1 MTKLMMATLL
11 YVFTATAAADDG
23 RVVVDFGK
31 PGTAALW
38 RTVNDGVMGGRSD
51 GRAKINA
58 EKNLEFYGTLSLENN
73 GGFASVRG
81 RVERAALTQKEIIL
95 LRVRG
100 DGREYNFNLY
110 TQSNLSGY
118 SYRQSFKTERD
129 EWIEVRLP
137 MDKFVATWRGRRFPD
152 EELRAD
158 KVAGMGILLGDKR
171 PGSFKLE
178 VDWIKAVPAK
188 VAEQPGQDKLRQ
200 SR

>member
-1 MTKLMMATLL
+1 
-11 YVFTATAAADDG
+11 
-23 RVVVDFGK
+23 
-31 PGTAALW
+31 
-38 RTVNDGVMGGRSD
+38 
-51 GRAKINA
+51 
-58 EKNLEFYGTLSLENN
+58 
-73 GGFASVRG
+73 
-81 RVERAALTQKEIIL
+81 
-95 LRVRG
+95 
-100 DGREYNFNLY
+100 LY